1 MSEDLKK
8 VFYDVSTGKITEVK
22 LTAEEIK
29 QREDDSV
36 IAKKKYDDYKSA
48 LAQKEIDAK
57 NGNKKFLDMGLTQ
70 AEATALT
77 GYKPPEDEE

>member
-36 IAKKKYDDYKSA
+36 IAKKKNMMIIN
-48 LAQKEIDAK
+48 QH
-57 NGNKKFLDMGLTQ
+57 
-70 AEATALT
+70 
-77 GYKPPEDEE
+77 

>member
-48 LAQKEIDAK
+48 LAQKK
-57 NGNKKFLDMGLTQ
+57 N
-70 AEATALT
+70 
-77 GYKPPEDEE
+77 